1 MKDKLKLSFSGFLQV
16 FLVALNTYFISNGL
30 LLGIFVLSFLIAM
43 SWSYNVKR
51 VVFGNK
57 IDVLLY
63 AAGSSM
69 GGVAGYIVG
78 SLIHQLI

>member
-1 MKDKLKLSFSGFLQV
+1 MLLFSGFLQV

-69 GGVAGYIVG
+69 GGVAGYVFG
-78 SLIHQLI
+78 FLIHQLI

>member
-1 MKDKLKLSFSGFLQV
+1 MKTKVGLLFSGFLQV
-16 FLVALNTYFISNGL
+16 FLVALNTYFISNGMV
-30 LLGIFVLSFLIAM
+30 LGIFILSFLIAM

-63 AAGSSM
+63 AIGSSI
-69 GGVAGYIVG
+69 GGAAGYFVG
-78 SLIHQLI
+78 FLIHNLI